1 MEVVPE
7 PVTSEVK
14 FFSAWLKLFWA
25 TTELPS
31 WLQPPVDLADVLLS
45 SSGHPIPLSL
55 LNVFRGNPRD
65 SFETL
70 GGVFQCILEV
80 GWI

>member
-1 MEVVPE
+1 M
-7 PVTSEVK
+7 
-14 FFSAWLKLFWA
+14 
-25 TTELPS
+25 
-31 WLQPPVDLADVLLS
+31 DLANVLLS

-70 GGVFQCILEV
+70 GGVFQCKLEV
-80 GWI
+80 GWIWPGHETSVSIHHNVDLGLHA